1 MGQIDNA
8 MKDLDQA
15 IAMDA
20 NAPTAYFWRG
30 QVWRRKGDLDRAL
43 DDLSRAVA
51 QAPKNDISTR
61 FARAQLFSARGDY
74 ARALAD
80 VDAVLAITPDN
91 AQVKQFRES
100 TLSMQTELSKARA
113 KPAP

>member
-1 MGQIDNA
+1 AYLEIGQLDNA

-15 IAMDA
+15 VTIDV
-20 NAPTAYFWRG
+20 NVPTAYFWRG
-30 QVWRRKGDLDRAL
+30 QAWRRKGDLDRAL

-51 QAPKNDISTR
+51 QAPKNDIAAH

-80 VDAVLAITPDN
+80 VDAVLAIAPDN
-91 AQVKQFRES
+91 AQLKQFRE
-100 TLSMQTELSKARA
+100 QT
-113 KPAP
+113 